1 MTQKTKL
8 REEDLIQFTGSETWY
23 RHGLFR
29 NFLYTDGVQYVAET
43 GKAYWL
49 IDKIFSSH
57 ACLAKLEG
65 EEFCVWDLTL
75 NKDGQGAKLVCTDG
89 NDTEL
94 YTEEREIT
102 LYELYTVIKKFKND
116 KAAGSDAIAL
126 QLWKKLGNR

>member
-49 IDKIFSSH
+49 LDKIFSSH
-57 ACLAKLEG
+57 ACVAKLKG
-65 EEFCVWDLTL
+65 EEFCVWDFTL

-94 YTEEREIT
+94 YTENILFTDFPLKTIHLFFQNNT
-102 LYELYTVIKKFKND
+102 LLLPSEY
-116 KAAGSDAIAL
+116 
-126 QLWKKLGNR
+126 